1 MNFRQCLEVKMLNF
15 QKEFIAFHNA
25 IKLDDE
31 NEELVQKREILL
43 KKLKDNISDDAVSF
57 EHFNQGSYAMG
68 TGIKPKDGDYD
79 IDVGLKFNLNKDDY
93 DPITVKKWVRDAL
106 RGHTKS
112 VEIRRS
118 CVTVT
123 YQQQG
128 EALYHVDFA
137 VYAANNS
144 DNELYIAKG
153 KENSNDENRFW
164 EISCPIEL
172 LKTLKSKYEGDDRAQ
187 FRRIIRY
194 LKKWKDVNFSTDGNS
209 APTGISLTVLAYDLF
224 NVEKEID
231 PITYKITYD
240 DFAAL
245 YNLVKSI
252 SSKFT
257 YAERNEEYCYAISAK
272 LPVKPGNDLFEKMT
286 NKQMDSFYEKIHSLA
301 SVLEE
306 VKNYSNR
313 KEACT
318 KLAKVFGDDFPVT
331 VDKSL
336 VGSSESA

>member
-1 MNFRQCLEVKMLNF
+1 MLDFQSEFMNF
-15 QKEFIAFHNA
+15 HDA

-31 NEELVQKREILL
+31 NEDLIQKRDILL

-57 EHFNQGSYAMG
+57 SNFNQGSYAMG
-68 TGIKPKDGDYD
+68 TGIKPQNGDYD
-79 IDVGLKFNLNKDDY
+79 IDVGLKFNLSKDDY

-106 RGHTKS
+106 SGHTKS

-123 YQQQG
+123 YQRHE

-137 VYAANNS
+137 VYAANNN
-144 DNELYIAKG
+144 DDELYIAKG
-153 KENSNDENRFW
+153 KENSNDENKFW
-164 EISCPIEL
+164 EISCPNELIE
-172 LKTLKSKYEGDDRAQ
+172 TLKSRFEGEDSAQ
-187 FRRIIRY
+187 FRRMIRY
-194 LKKWKDVNFSTDGNS
+194 LKKWKDENFSTVGNS
-209 APTGISLTVLAYDLF
+209 APTGISLTILAYDLF
-224 NVEKEID
+224 EVENKID
-231 PITYKITYD
+231 PITYKSSYNDFEALFKLVNRIT
-240 DFAAL
+240 
-245 YNLVKSI
+245 SR
-252 SSKFT
+252 FT
-257 YAERNEEYCYAISAK
+257 YTKRNEEYCHTISAL

-286 NKQMDSFYEKIHSLA
+286 NKQMDLFYKKICSLA

-306 VKNYSNR
+306 VKNCSNR

>member
-1 MNFRQCLEVKMLNF
+1 MLDLQN
-15 QKEFIAFHNA
+15 EFMDFHDA

-31 NEELVQKREILL
+31 NEELIQKREILL

-57 EHFNQGSYAMG
+57 THFNQGSYAMG

-79 IDVGLKFNLNKDDY
+79 IDVGLQFDLSRNDY

-106 RGHTKS
+106 LGHTKS

-123 YQQQG
+123 YQRQE

-137 VYAANNS
+137 VYAANNN
-144 DNELYIAKG
+144 DGELYIAKG
-153 KENSNDENRFW
+153 KENSNDENKFW
-164 EISCPIEL
+164 EISCPTEL
-172 LKTLKSKYEGDDRAQ
+172 VETLKSRFEGDDRAQ

-194 LKKWKDVNFSTDGNS
+194 LKKWKDENFSTAGNS

-224 NVEKEID
+224 EVEKKTD
-231 PITYKITYD
+231 LMTYKTSYD
-240 DFAAL
+240 DFIAL
-245 YNLVKSI
+245 FELVKNI
-252 SSKFT
+252 SSRFSYTK
-257 YAERNEEYCYAISAK
+257 RNEEYCYAISAK

-286 NKQMDSFYEKIHSLA
+286 NKQMDSFYEKICSLA

-306 VKNYSNR
+306 VKNCSNR
-313 KEACT
+313 KETCT